1 MSISQPIPPRR
12 DGFFIVYNYSHM
24 RRIIEIVLLLCVLLA
39 PWQRSSAAETLL
51 ETKPVPLS
59 DELNVGDRIGHIRFL
74 GMLELPNPSIDGMRF
89 SQLSGLAWDEDDGI
103 LYAISDKG
111 FLFHLR
117 PVIEK
122 DTLTGVKLLKAV
134 PLVALI
140 NKSTKFRQDRIL
152 DAEGLDI
159 LRGHNGRK
167 GDAELIVGVERT
179 PRIVRFRPDGQPIS
193 EYLLPAPFRNAKN
206 YRNSNKMLE
215 SVCVDTTL
223 GTLSVPEV
231 PLKNE
236 RVGYT
241 RIFNIEGK
249 TWFYPLPEGN
259 RITALECLGKNKIM
273 VLESN
278 FTGTFGRLLVM
289 LKIATLPTD
298 PSATEPV
305 FVENLVALD
314 TAAGHHI
321 DNFEGL
327 TRHRGNRFFLVS
339 DDNDLFIQRTL
350 LMYFEVLAE

>member
-1 MSISQPIPPRR
+1 
-12 DGFFIVYNYSHM
+12 M
-24 RRIIEIVLLLCVLLA
+24 RRIIGIALLLSALLA
-39 PWQRSSAAETLL
+39 PWQGNHAAETLL

-59 DELNVGDRIGHIRFL
+59 DKLNVGDRVGHIRFL
-74 GMLELPNPSIDGMRF
+74 GMLELPNPVVDGMRF

-117 PVIEK
+117 PIIEK
-122 DTLTGVKLLKAV
+122 DTLTGLKLLKAV
-134 PLVALI
+134 HLGELV
-140 NKSTKFRQDRIL
+140 NKSKKTRSERIL

-159 LRGHNGRK
+159 LHGHNGRK
-167 GDAELIVGVERT
+167 GDAELVISFERT
-179 PRIVRFRPDGQPIS
+179 PRIVRYRPDGKPIS

-206 YRNSNKMLE
+206 YRNNNKMLE
-215 SVCVDTTL
+215 SVCVDPKL
-223 GTLSVPEV
+223 GILSVPEV

-236 RVGYT
+236 RAGYT
-241 RIFNIEGK
+241 RIFNVEGK
-249 TWFYPLPEGN
+249 TWFYPLAEGN
-259 RITALECLGKNKIM
+259 RITALECLGKNKVM

-289 LKIATLPTD
+289 LKTTTLPTD

-305 FVENLVALD
+305 SVENLVTLD
-314 TAAGHHI
+314 STAGHHI

-327 TRHRGNRFFLVS
+327 TRHHGNRFFVIS
-339 DDNDLFIQRTL
+339 DDNDLFIQRSL

>member
-1 MSISQPIPPRR
+1 
-12 DGFFIVYNYSHM
+12 M
-24 RRIIEIVLLLCVLLA
+24 RRIIEITLLLCTLLT

-59 DELNVGDRIGHIRFL
+59 SELNVGDRIGHIRVR

-122 DTLTGVKLLKAV
+122 DVLTGLKLLKAV
-134 PLVALI
+134 PLGELA
-140 NKSTKFRQDRIL
+140 NKSKKMRPERVL

-159 LRGHNGRK
+159 LHGHNGRK
-167 GDAELIVGVERT
+167 GDAELIISFEGA
-179 PRIVRFRPDGQPIS
+179 PRIVRYRPDGRPIS
-193 EYLLPAPFRNAKN
+193 EYLLPAPFRNAKS
-206 YRNSNKMLE
+206 YRNNNKMLE
-215 SVCVDTTL
+215 SVCVDAKL
-223 GTLSVPEV
+223 GVLSVPEV
-231 PLKNE
+231 PLKSE
-236 RVGYT
+236 RAGYT
-241 RIFNIEGK
+241 RIFSVEGK
-249 TWFYPLPEGN
+249 TWFYPQPEGN
-259 RITALECLGKNKIM
+259 RITALECLGKNKVM

-289 LKIATLPTD
+289 LRIATLPTE

-305 FVENLVALD
+305 SVHTLATLD
-314 TAAGHHI
+314 TSAGHHI

-339 DDNDLFIQRTL
+339 DDNDLFIQRSL
-350 LMYFEVLAE
+350 LMYFEVLDE

>member
-1 MSISQPIPPRR
+1 
-12 DGFFIVYNYSHM
+12 M
-24 RRIIEIVLLLCVLLA
+24 RRTIEITLLLCALLA

-59 DELNVGDRIGHIRFL
+59 DKLNVGDRVGHIRFL

-111 FLFHLR
+111 LLFHLR

-122 DTLTGVKLLKAV
+122 DILTGLNLLKTV
-134 PLVALI
+134 HLGELV
-140 NKSTKFRQDRIL
+140 NKSKKTRHERIL

-159 LRGHNGRK
+159 LHGHNGRK
-167 GDAELIVGVERT
+167 GDTELIISFEGA
-179 PRIVRFRPDGQPIS
+179 PRIVRYRPDGKPIS
-193 EYLLPAPFRNAKN
+193 EYLLPAPFRNVKN
-206 YRNSNKMLE
+206 YRNTNRMLE
-215 SVCVDTTL
+215 SVCVDSKL
-223 GTLSVPEV
+223 GILSVPEV

-236 RVGYT
+236 RAGYT
-241 RIFNIEGK
+241 RIFNVEGK
-249 TWFYPLPEGN
+249 TWFYPLSEGN
-259 RITALECLGKNKIM
+259 RITALECLGKNKVM

-289 LKIATLPTD
+289 LRIATLPTD

-305 FVENLVALD
+305 SVENLVTLD
-314 TAAGHHI
+314 TTAGHHI

-327 TRHRGNRFFLVS
+327 ARHRGNRFFLVS
-339 DDNDLFIQRTL
+339 DDNDLFIQRSL
-350 LMYFEVLAE
+350 LMYFEVLDE